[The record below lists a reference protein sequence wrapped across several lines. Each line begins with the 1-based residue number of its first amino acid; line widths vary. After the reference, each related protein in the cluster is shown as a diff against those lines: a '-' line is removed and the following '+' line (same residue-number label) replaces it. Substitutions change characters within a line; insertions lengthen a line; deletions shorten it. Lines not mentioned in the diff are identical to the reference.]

1 MLRNRLISMFVLIP
15 ITISVVFLLSIIQF
29 SIIVSIICL
38 ISAWEWSK
46 IMNFPI
52 YIHRTWI
59 CIIFGLLCTMVTI
72 ITFQN
77 YLCFSN
83 WRVFW
88 YIFSGIII
96 MWWILAFIL
105 ILSYPASAVFWR
117 RSNILQFFFG
127 ILTILPFFWGILIL
141 HQFHHINNNITGKWC
156 VLYIITL
163 VWINDS
169 SAYVIGKTL
178 GKHKLLK
185 TISPKKTWEGF
196 IGGVLISIGIAWLF
210 ITHIPIN
217 IINPSIMFA
226 CSTIAIIASII
237 GDLTESMFKRES
249 GIKDS
254 GNLIPGHG
262 GILDRIDSLVAAV
275 PIFTCLILL
284 SHF

>member
-1 MLRNRLISMFVLIP
+1 MLRNRLISMFTLIP
-15 ITISVVFLLSIIQF
+15 ITVSAVFLLSIIQL

-38 ISAWEWSK
+38 ISAWEWGK
-46 IMNFPI
+46 IMHFTI

-59 CIIFGLLCTMVTI
+59 CIIFGLLCAITMI
-72 ITFQN
+72 MTFQN
-77 YLCFSN
+77 YLYFSN
-83 WRVFW
+83 WRIFW
-88 YIFSGIII
+88 YIFSSIII

-105 ILSYPASAVFWR
+105 ILSYPGSAIFWR
-117 RSNILQFFFG
+117 KSNMLQFFFG
-127 ILTILPFFWGILIL
+127 ILTILPFFWGVLTL
-141 HQFHHINNNITGKWC
+141 HQFHNINNNIIGKWC
-156 VLYIITL
+156 LLYIITL

-185 TISPKKTWEGF
+185 TISPKKTWEGC
-196 IGGVLISIGIAWLF
+196 IGGMLISISMAWLC
-210 ITHIPIN
+210 IQYIPIN
-217 IINPSIMFA
+217 IINPSIIFI

-249 GIKDS
+249 GVKDS

-262 GILDRIDSLVAAV
+262 GILDRIDSLVAAI

-284 SHF
+284 SQF